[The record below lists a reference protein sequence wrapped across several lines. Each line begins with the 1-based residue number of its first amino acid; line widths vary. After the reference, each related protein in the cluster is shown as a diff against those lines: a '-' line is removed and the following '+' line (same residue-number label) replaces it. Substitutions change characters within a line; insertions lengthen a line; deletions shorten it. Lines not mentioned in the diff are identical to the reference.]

1 MYVGERKFKD
11 RDAALAFCRNNNLS
25 PTLME
30 TKPYRSKK
38 VPMNIDKVPDYDV
51 LDVVLLCHAAL
62 AQDSPEFPTVYL
74 NQILNIMF
82 AYLTMDQRKEVEV
95 YLAEKKYLPPLKL
108 HLPNS

>member
-1 MYVGERKFKD
+1 MPKIEKMTDTPPDFSI
-11 RDAALAFCRNNNLS
+11 LA
-25 PTLME
+25 
-30 TKPYRSKK
+30 
-38 VPMNIDKVPDYDV
+38 VPAYDV

-82 AYLTMDQRKEVEV
+82 AYLSMDQRKEVEV

>member
-1 MYVGERKFKD
+1 MTDTSPDFSI
-11 RDAALAFCRNNNLS
+11 LAFPS
-25 PTLME
+25 
-30 TKPYRSKK
+30 
-38 VPMNIDKVPDYDV
+38 YDV

-62 AQDSPEFPTVYL
+62 AQDSPELPTHYL

-82 AYLTMDQRKEVEV
+82 GYLSTDQRQEVEV